1 MSGLTSFLYQFISG
15 TLATCAWYSLFQI
28 PVGRGGV
35 SEITRLYWDMGWQ
48 TFFYLFTPNA
58 FHTFT
63 YLFLYYTQLLFRQN
77 TSKLSKNCL
86 FKIVPKPNSP
96 LKGFILL
103 RKTLRKNK
111 KIFQKIKKI
120 EIRTWA
126 KMINFRVIHCLLHKI
141 FGEIFWIQKVY
152 FQGVKRGRFFD
163 GNG

>member
-1 MSGLTSFLYQFISG
+1 MVPLVTSNNNFVGNYLIESKLKWKINFVVRSITFKVMSGLTSFLYQFISG

-77 TSKLSKNCL
+77 TSKSSKNCP
-86 FKIVPKPNSP
+86 FKIVPKLNSP

-103 RKTLRKNK
+103 RKTLRQNK
-111 KIFQKIKKI
+111 KIF
-120 EIRTWA
+120 
-126 KMINFRVIHCLLHKI
+126 
-141 FGEIFWIQKVY
+141 
-152 FQGVKRGRFFD
+152 
-163 GNG
+163 